1 MDQSAWEA
9 EVAEQLPLLV
19 VVAEMQQLLQRP
31 PVVVVA
37 ELEEQRQQAPV
48 LRPWGH
54 RLPEPHR

>member
-19 VVAEMQQLLQRP
+19 AVVEAQQLLQRP